1 MRTVPNRSRLTTRIW
16 VLVAMVGVAP
26 AAAVA
31 QSSVG
36 SANASPAG
44 TLNLAAALQIAD
56 ANSPTLQRV
65 ETRAGIVLGELRTLG
80 QWPNPTLE
88 YRRENLGAPLLPDEF
103 VTAYIP
109 FDFTGR
115 RLTLARATARGRE
128 RIALQRSAARRD
140 VQAEIARDWMR
151 AVLSAE
157 LAGTMRQYFLAVE
170 DIADIEAQRAGEG
183 VVAEAVA
190 FRTRVEAN
198 RLSHETALAE
208 AQARQD
214 RLSLASMLGVPAE
227 QLPALPRLSDEGIV
241 PVVDELLADTSVS
254 DARLLAMAQQ
264 QRTELLAADR
274 AREEA
279 TLRQRVETAGVIG
292 DWQLQGGTKKTNG
305 FMSGQVG
312 LAVPLPLFN
321 QNAGARARSVSVLR
335 DAEAAW
341 RETQLQINGEVLAAA
356 DQWRRLQRIRDRL
369 MDTPQL
375 GEQIATSARVAY
387 AEGHM
392 SLLELLDA
400 QRAAADA
407 RRTAQQYQADLHLAR
422 FRLARA
428 IGAALLPGSTP

>member
-1 MRTVPNRSRLTTRIW
+1 MKTALNQLRLATGAW
-16 VLVAMVGVAP
+16 LLVAAVSVAP
-26 AAAVA
+26 AIAVA
-31 QSSVG
+31 QSGAG
-36 SANASPAG
+36 SAHAPPAG
-44 TLNLAAALQIAD
+44 TLSLTAALQIAD
-56 ANSPTLQRV
+56 ANSPALQRV

-128 RIALQRSAARRD
+128 RIALQQSAAWRD
-140 VQAEIARDWMR
+140 VQLEIARDWMR

-157 LAGTMRQYFLAVE
+157 LAKTVRRYYLAVE
-170 DIADIEAQRAGEG
+170 EIAGIEAQRAREG
-183 VVAEAVA
+183 VVADAVA

-208 AQARQD
+208 SQAQQD

-227 QLPALPRLSDEGIV
+227 QLPALPRLSDEDIV
-241 PVVDELLADTSVS
+241 PIVAEILADTSVS
-254 DARLLAMAQQ
+254 DTRLLAMAEQN
-264 QRTELLAADR
+264 RTELRAADR

-279 TLRQRVETAGVIG
+279 TLRQRVETAGVLG
-292 DWQLQGGTKKTNG
+292 DWQLQAGTKKTSG

-312 LAVPLPLFN
+312 LAVPLPLFH
-321 QNAGARARSVSVLR
+321 QNAGARARSVSALR

-387 AEGHM
+387 IEGHM

-400 QRAAADA
+400 ERAAADA

-422 FRLARA
+422 FMLARA
-428 IGAALLPGSTP
+428 IGASLMPGSNP